1 MTDNSAE
8 IELKKAPGNSVGI
21 QQWADVFYGVLV
33 APGQTMRVLSDASQ
47 YKASDTAIL
56 FSLATV
62 LTSSW
67 SASFGASGGDVG
79 VLAQLGIVICTLF
92 GVLWWVGFSLLLFI
106 LTRLCRSPKHN
117 IGSAFIVAGWAFV
130 PVYFIN
136 SAKCLTSIPFL
147 GTGVVIGLLIWMFI
161 LQWLAF
167 ASMLDFHH
175 KRMLALAIGLPVV
188 YKMTLL
194 IGLFFLLGILF

>member
-1 MTDNSAE
+1 MTDSSTE
-8 IELKKAPGNSVGI
+8 LELKKAPGDSVGI

-33 APGQTMRVLSDASQ
+33 APAQTMRVLCDNSQ
-47 YKASDTAIL
+47 YRASDTSVL

-67 SASFGASGGDVG
+67 IASLGASGGDG
-79 VLAQLGIVICTLF
+79 SGLAQFGIVICTLF
-92 GVLWWVGFSLLLFI
+92 GVLWWVGYSLLLF
-106 LTRLCRSPKHN
+106 LLSRLCRSPRHHV
-117 IGSAFIVAGWAFV
+117 GSAFIVTGWAFV

-136 SAKCLTSIPFL
+136 PVKCLSSIPFF
-147 GTGVVIGLLIWMFI
+147 GTVVVIGLLVWMFM

-167 ASMLDFHH
+167 ASMLDFNH
-175 KRMLALAIGLPVV
+175 KRMFALAIGLPVV